1 VKQERDALAKERT
14 TKMGSLLKEN
24 ASAYF
29 LLIFGQ
35 NAASGS
41 GRPEQV
47 QFMTGNEKLKVFG
60 DKLMTGTY
68 SYTFPDNTP
77 TKLVRRGKM
86 SCSGTTGECA
96 FTIVTSDSDPILLE
110 QAAAVDPKE
119 GGK

>member
-1 VKQERDALAKERT
+1 
-14 TKMGSLLKEN
+14 MGSLLKEN

-35 NAASGS
+35 NAAAGS

-68 SYTFPDNTP
+68 NYTFPDNTP

-110 QAAAVDPKE
+110 QAATADPKE